1 MPQAIRVQR
10 AKQHLSI
17 QVEFNLARAELRVRL
32 AIVARKIRG
41 RNHRL
46 RAGLVGVGHITQYL
60 PLERA
65 GLHRYR
71 DFAAHPFALE
81 LAYLRSFRAAD
92 IAKRS
97 LQEMRRAG
105 TFDAAQAQR
114 WQSALQRVLPD
125 VKPGDRLVGI
135 NRPGQ
140 GLAFVLNGK
149 PQGEIADPQLAALF
163 FAIWLGDKTSEP
175 AMRQALLAG
184 TPP

>member
-1 MPQAIRVQR
+1 V
-10 AKQHLSI
+10 LGF
-17 QVEFNLARAELRVRL
+17 QVYDASLW
-32 AIVARKIRG
+32 VASGFR
-41 RNHRL
+41 H
-46 RAGLVGVGHITQYL
+46 
-60 PLERA
+60 
-65 GLHRYR
+65 R

>member
-1 MPQAIRVQR
+1 M
-10 AKQHLSI
+10 
-17 QVEFNLARAELRVRL
+17 
-32 AIVARKIRG
+32 
-41 RNHRL
+41 
-46 RAGLVGVGHITQYL
+46 
-60 PLERA
+60 
-65 GLHRYR
+65 
-71 DFAAHPFALE
+71 
-81 LAYLRSFRAAD
+81 RSFRAAD

-149 PQGEIADPQLAALF
+149 PQGEIADPQLATLF